1 MIWCIVVQPLPIA
14 TDEYVVFVSSG
25 DDAVELRKLV
35 KRLVD
40 DALSPVLHQAGSE
53 VRLRADLWEY
63 TAANRSDAES
73 VNAQFVE
80 RAKNA
85 SVLLCLLIQR
95 LGSGTRE
102 ELESAFNVPNME
114 IKLIWFVD
122 RDARWPRTNLG
133 TFLKDHKDRQKLFID
148 RAGSHDGD
156 GAVVAIVRALF
167 DIAAKALVRTPEEP
181 FREVRDRLT
190 EETML

>member
-1 MIWCIVVQPLPIA
+1 M
-14 TDEYVVFVSSG
+14 
-25 DDAVELRKLV
+25 
-35 KRLVD
+35 
-40 DALSPVLHQAGSE
+40 
-53 VRLRADLWEY
+53 EY

-95 LGSGTRE
+95 LGSGTRQ
-102 ELESAFNVPNME
+102 ELEGAFNVPNME

-122 RDARWPRTNLG
+122 REGGGPVRTSE
-133 TFLKDHKDRQKLFID
+133 RSS
-148 RAGSHDGD
+148 GSTKTDTNSSLIAPGPTTET
-156 GAVVAIVRALF
+156 GPPVAIVRALF
-167 DIAAKALVRTPEEP
+167 DIAAKALVRPPEEP